1 MNTSSEQ
8 IQIYD
13 TTLRDGAQTYG
24 VSLSVKDRLSIA
36 AKLDEF
42 GIDYIEGGWP
52 ASNPNTTRFFSE
64 VKKLDLPHSRISAFG
79 STRRAGTS
87 MRKDVGAQTLLEADT
102 AAVTIFGKSW
112 RLHVKEALRTTLK
125 ENLSMISDTVSF
137 MKDMGREVIYDAE
150 HFFDGFL
157 DDPEYTVKTLEA
169 AVKGGADMV
178 VLCDT
183 NGGMMPE
190 ELGVIVRKM
199 VKTLGVPIGIHTHND
214 SGVAVANT
222 LEAVRRGAVHVH
234 GTINGIGER
243 CGNADL
249 CGVIP
254 NLALKYKRRFNP
266 AVTIKAISQLSYY
279 VAEFTNIPPDS
290 NAPFVGHYAF
300 AHKGGI
306 HVSAVNRNPRC
317 YEHVAPQSVGN
328 VRRILVS
335 EQSGKSNID
344 FKVKNMGLKLS
355 RQKKQEILNMV
366 KEKEID
372 GLVYEGADAS
382 FEILVQK
389 AIKKHN
395 DYFKL
400 HGFRIIVENRGDDNV
415 LSEATIKIEVKGEER
430 LAVAEGD
437 GPVNALDKALRTAL
451 EPFYPQLKYVHLSD
465 FKVRVIDAKAG
476 TAAKVR
482 VLIESRDNEKEWGT
496 VGISENLIEAS
507 WMALTD
513 SIDYK
518 LMKDENSCN

>member
-1 MNTSSEQ
+1 MRPNQ
-8 IQIYD
+8 KRIQIYD

-24 VSLSVKDRLSIA
+24 VSLSVKDRLAIT

-52 ASNPNTTRFFSE
+52 ASNPNTTRFFDE
-64 VKKLDLPHSRISAFG
+64 IRKLELKHSRISAFG
-79 STRRAGTS
+79 STRRAKTPIRNDAGTR
-87 MRKDVGAQTLLEADT
+87 MLLEVNTD
-102 AAVTIFGKSW
+102 AVTIFGKAW
-112 RLHVKEALRTTLK
+112 RLHVTDALRTTLK
-125 ENLSMISDTVSF
+125 ENLSMISDTVSYA
-137 MKDMGREVIYDAE
+137 KDKDREVIYDAE
-150 HFFDGFL
+150 HFFDGYCA
-157 DDPEYTVKTLEA
+157 DPDYAIKTLEA
-169 AVKGGADMV
+169 AVAAGADMI

-183 NGGMMPE
+183 NGGMMPDQ
-190 ELGVIVRKM
+190 LGAIVQE
-199 VKTLGVPIGIHTHND
+199 TAAALNAPIGIHAHND

-222 LEAVRRGAVHVH
+222 LEGVRRGAVHIH
-234 GTINGIGER
+234 GTINGTGER

-249 CGVIP
+249 CCVLP
-254 NLALKYKRRFNP
+254 NLALKYNCTFNP
-266 AVTIKAISQLSYY
+266 AVSIKSVSQLSYY
-279 VAEFTNIPPDS
+279 IAEFTNIPPQS
-290 NAPFVGHYAF
+290 NAPYVGHFAF

-317 YEHVAPQSVGN
+317 YEHVRPESVGN
-328 VRRILVS
+328 SRRILVS

-355 RQKKQEILNMV
+355 RDKKQEILTMV

-430 LAVAEGD
+430 LAVAEGN
-437 GPVNALDKALRTAL
+437 GPVEALDKALRTAL
-451 EPFYPQLKYVHLSD
+451 EPFYPQLKDVHLSD

-482 VLIESRDNEKEWGT
+482 VRIESRDDTKEWGT

-518 LMKDENSCN
+518 LMKDENTGN